1 MPENKSLL
9 KGIFKFG
16 SSSFSKLFLLLLL
29 LLAARYLGAEEFGI
43 FSFAIAFVY
52 LFDPVYDPGLYHALI
67 REIARDKDL
76 TNKYLSHALTWK
88 LIVTPLFILMIY
100 ISVNLIHKS
109 QTAIYAVY
117 LMATSFLLKSLIDA
131 FRSAMLAHE
140 LFGLH
145 AICVTIE
152 RLLLLLVGSLILLRG
167 GGLLTFCSAFII
179 VRLVT
184 LLIVVAITRYRVCSF
199 SLGKDFGFLKKLIY
213 TAVPIGALYITLNVY
228 NYIDTVMLSTFKTD
242 MEVGWY
248 NASYK
253 IYEGLLIFPVIIGTV
268 LMPRLSQLYKSHK
281 ESFSPIFL
289 KGIKYVIIIGV
300 FITFNGILLSDKI
313 ISLCF
318 GMEYKS
324 ATISLNVLLVGIIF
338 VFSINFLQTAM
349 ITMDKQKIVLYLAI
363 CGLILNI
370 LVNLYLIPK
379 YSYVGAAFATVF
391 VEGLVFICLLLY
403 AQWIG
408 IKIMW
413 WRLIGKPITAS
424 LLAILIFWIIIPIKF
439 IYIQLFF
446 VNVCFIALLFLMRV
460 FDKEELSLF
469 SNLRFSLKMLG

>member
-1 MPENKSLL
+1 MPENKSLI
-9 KGIFKFG
+9 KGILKFG
-16 SSSFSKLFLLLLL
+16 SSSLSKLFLFLLL

-67 REIARDKDL
+67 REIARNKEL
-76 TNKYLSHALTWK
+76 TQKYLSHALTWK

-100 ISVNLIHKS
+100 VSVNVIQKS

-117 LMATSFLLKSLIDA
+117 LMAISFLLKSLIDA
-131 FRSAMLAHE
+131 FRSALLAHE

-145 AICVTIE
+145 AICITIE
-152 RLLLLLVGSLILLRG
+152 RLLLFLVGSLILLRG
-167 GGLLTFCSAFII
+167 DGLLPFCFAFII
-179 VRLVT
+179 VRLVSF
-184 LLIVVAITRYRVCSF
+184 LIVVAITRYHVCSIR
-199 SLGKDFGFLKKLIY
+199 LGKDFGFLKKLVY
-213 TAVPIGALYITLNVY
+213 TAVPIGALYITLNIY
-228 NYIDTVMLSTFKTD
+228 NYIDTVMLSAFKTD
-242 MEVGWY
+242 VEVGWY

-281 ESFSPIFL
+281 ESFAPIFL
-289 KGIKYVIIIGV
+289 KGIKYVIIISV
-300 FITFNGILLSDKI
+300 IISFNGILLSDQI
-313 ISLCF
+313 VSLCF
-318 GMEYKS
+318 GAEYKS
-324 ATISLNVLLVGIIF
+324 STLSLNVLLMGMIF

-363 CGLILNI
+363 CGLILNV

-391 VEGLVFICLLLY
+391 VEGIVFICLLFY
-403 AQWIG
+403 AQRIG

-413 WRLIGKPITAS
+413 WQLIGKPITAS
-424 LLAILIFWIIIPIKF
+424 LLAILIFWIIIPIRF
-439 IYIQLFF
+439 ISVQIFF
-446 VNVCFIALLFLMRV
+446 VNVCFIAILFLMRV
-460 FDKEELSLF
+460 FDKEEVALF
-469 SNLRFSLKMLG
+469 SNLRYSLKMHG